1 MHLLCRINS
10 YAIHVKVTQGI
21 NVVTRPKAYS
31 YIRMSTAEQAK
42 GDSTRRQY
50 KATTAYADE
59 NNLELV
65 EIINDEG
72 VSAFT
77 GSNAE
82 FGKLSEFIAQAK
94 QGKIEKG
101 SFLIVES
108 LDRISRQTLHKALL
122 LFQQINDLGINIVT
136 LNDKKTYYANS
147 VTANPH
153 DLIMAIFTFVRA
165 NEESQMKS
173 VRLKASWENKRAIA
187 KTGLNTRHVVP
198 KWLIY
203 SDVDQKIIA
212 IPERASVIKEI
223 FQLSHSGWGAYSI
236 AKKLNEQKLETW
248 GRAKFWQESYIKKII
263 HNRAV
268 IGEYQP
274 YVTERDSIKTTRSKS
289 GDPIQEYYPKII
301 ESHIFYETQRIV
313 GQRALNGKGRKGGT
327 LANLFSGL
335 IFCDQCNSPM
345 RYIDKGKPPK
355 GGKYLRCTQSI
366 LTDQC
371 RSTSYRYPE
380 IEKLIIDSLR
390 QLDTKKMRLD
400 EIHLKL
406 STELLNRKSELEND
420 IEKISQ
426 HIAKLVKMNL
436 SKDLECDEIEDEVR
450 FLSSDKRAKKFELET
465 VLKDIDEIKIPD
477 FDANREIYQTLK
489 MDYKTDFEKKSA
501 RVKISSMIRE
511 LVRSIIISEDTVYP
525 SETEEKSYKEG
536 KYINL
541 KILYRNGASQIL
553 YGADDTNAYMESSE
567 KMKLMKQRI
576 SLLERD

>member
-1 MHLLCRINS
+1 
-10 YAIHVKVTQGI
+10 
-21 NVVTRPKAYS
+21 
-31 YIRMSTAEQAK
+31 
-42 GDSTRRQY
+42 
-50 KATTAYADE
+50 
-59 NNLELV
+59 
-65 EIINDEG
+65 
-72 VSAFT
+72 
-77 GSNAE
+77 
-82 FGKLSEFIAQAK
+82 
-94 QGKIEKG
+94 
-101 SFLIVES
+101 
-108 LDRISRQTLHKALL
+108 
-122 LFQQINDLGINIVT
+122 
-136 LNDKKTYYANS
+136 
-147 VTANPH
+147 
-153 DLIMAIFTFVRA
+153 
-165 NEESQMKS
+165 
-173 VRLKASWENKRAIA
+173 
-187 KTGLNTRHVVP
+187 
-198 KWLIY
+198 
-203 SDVDQKIIA
+203 
-212 IPERASVIKEI
+212 
-223 FQLSHSGWGAYSI
+223 
-236 AKKLNEQKLETW
+236 
-248 GRAKFWQESYIKKII
+248 
-263 HNRAV
+263 V

-335 IFCDQCNSPM
+335 IFCNQCNSPM
-345 RYIDKGKPPK
+345 RFIDKGKPPK

-371 RSTSYRYPE
+371 RSPSYRYHE
-380 IEKLIIDSLR
+380 IEKLVIDSLR

-400 EIHLKL
+400 ESHLRM

-426 HIAKLVKMNL
+426 HISKLLKMNL
-436 SKDLECDEIEDEVR
+436 SKDLALDEIEDEIKDELR
-450 FLSSDKRAKKFELET
+450 FLSADKKAKKFELET

-525 SETEEKSYKEG
+525 WETEGKSYKEG

-553 YGADDTNAYMESSE
+553 YGADDINAYMESSE

-576 SLLERD
+576 SLLESD